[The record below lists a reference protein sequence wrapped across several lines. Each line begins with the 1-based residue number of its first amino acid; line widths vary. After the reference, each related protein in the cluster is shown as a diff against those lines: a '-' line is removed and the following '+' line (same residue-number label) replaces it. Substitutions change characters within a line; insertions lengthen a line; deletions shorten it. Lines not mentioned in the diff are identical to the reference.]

1 MSVIRAAKTPISAQ
15 TRRVKTPSLIAL
27 LALAAGCGDN
37 IKGEPDGGGPPA
49 ETETLEGLDGA
60 VDVTYD
66 ERGVPHIYGTTVH
79 DVLLVQGYLM
89 AKDRFGQMEFIRRSV
104 LGRLAEIAGALQP
117 SLVQADQE
125 SRFLG
130 FGRQGKAIYDSL
142 PANDSTRRGAEAFV
156 AGINQYID
164 KVIMASDY
172 VAPEGLEA
180 LALIKGSPFFG
191 PWKPE
196 DVFALARYQSWN
208 LSYDAEAD
216 INRTA
221 AVTGVLTAF
230 PSISADARL
239 SARAGAYHDMF
250 TDRPARAAFTTDPVA
265 LQARR
270 PAKRAAFPNV
280 PAASLD
286 GAARF
291 FDGFADNPMLRRD
304 PHVGSN
310 SWVVAGAA
318 TASGNPILSN
328 DPHLSLIAPP
338 VWWYV
343 HLNTAEK
350 NGERALDTEGVAF
363 AGLPGVVLGFNR
375 KLAWSATTTG
385 YDVTDVY
392 AETVT
397 FRNDGTAEAPVWTPL
412 SVRFNNADV
421 PLEIVDEAIAV
432 QGATAPQMFRLY
444 EVPHHGTIIPTSL
457 VPPSTPNG
465 TAGSALSV
473 RYTGQD
479 VSNELAFFDGLWD
492 AASFDDA
499 KAAQEN
505 FEVGAQNFSFVSS
518 ADGIRWSSRARVPQ
532 RQVGACTFSYSA
544 AGVPSGVSP
553 LFILDG
559 TGGFEWTTDLAP
571 DTVPHEENPAR
582 KYIATSNQDNI
593 GNTADGNPCNDDIYL
608 GGDFDVGYRQ
618 GRIRERLDAAVAAG
632 GITTSDMSTLQGE
645 TKSPLGEGMRGAII
659 AALDHAL
666 GNTADDPVLAAAVTA
681 IGASGVASLT
691 DARARLAAWSLQT
704 PHGVGATAQGEIDDS
719 IATTVWN
726 VMLTRLAPLAL
737 ADETAR
743 IMRQPGSL
751 QTARLL
757 EWMLTN
763 PTTLA
768 TYRAVYAGDVTYND
782 SVLWDDLATTLVT
795 ETRDERIVRA
805 VVAAYTFLDGKLGT
819 DRTQWRWGR
828 LHAVRF
834 DQVVPSLN
842 GTDAISIPPSDS
854 SEFPAGFPRHGD
866 LGAVDP
872 GNYSIY
878 NTTNFSFG
886 SGASQRLV
894 VEMTPAGPKAFNA
907 IPGGQVEVP
916 ADPHHADEAELW
928 RKNQAPQLWFDKADV
943 DAHAAKR
950 VTFTPK

>member
-1 MSVIRAAKTPISAQ
+1 
-15 TRRVKTPSLIAL
+15 VKTSIAL
-27 LALAAGCGDN
+27 LLALSACGDN
-37 IKGEPDGGGPPA
+37 IKGEPDGGPPA
-49 ETETLEGLDGA
+49 ETLTLDGLDAA

-66 ERGVPHIYGTTVH
+66 DRGVPHIYGTTVH

-104 LGRLAEIAGALQP
+104 LGRLAEVAGALQP
-117 SLVQADQE
+117 SLVQSDQE

-142 PANDSTRRGAEAFV
+142 PATAPSRRGAEAFV
-156 AGINQYID
+156 AGINQWID
-164 KVIMASDY
+164 TQILVDGY

-180 LALIKGSPFFG
+180 MALIKGSPFFG
-191 PWKPE
+191 HWKPE
-196 DVFALARYQSWN
+196 DIFALARYQSWN
-208 LSYDAEAD
+208 LSYDAESD

-230 PSISADARL
+230 PAISVDARL
-239 SARAGAYHDMF
+239 SARAGAYADMF
-250 TDRPARAAFTTDPVA
+250 TDRPARAAFTIDPA
-265 LQARR
+265 NLQAKR
-270 PAKRAAFPNV
+270 PGKPPPSAKV
-280 PAASLD
+280 PAATLA
-286 GAARF
+286 GAATF
-291 FDGFADNPMLRRD
+291 FDGFATNPMLRRD

-318 TASGNPILSN
+318 TATGNPILSN

-343 HLNTAEK
+343 HLNTADK

-397 FRNDGTAEAPVWTPL
+397 FRNDGTLAAPVWTPL

-421 PLEIVDEAIAV
+421 ALETVDEPIYV
-432 QGATAPQMFRLY
+432 QGATAPQTFRLY
-444 EVPHHGTIIPTSL
+444 VVPHHGTIIPTSL
-457 VPPSTPNG
+457 TPPSAPGG
-465 TAGSALSV
+465 TQGFALSV
-473 RYTGQD
+473 RYTGDD
-479 VSNELAFFDGLWD
+479 VSDELTYFNGLWD
-492 AASFDDA
+492 ADSFADA

-505 FEVGAQNFSFVSS
+505 FEVGSQNFSFAS
-518 ADGIRWSSRARVPQ
+518 ATDGIRWSSRARVPQ
-532 RQVGACTFSYSA
+532 RQPAACTFAYSA
-544 AGVPSGVSP
+544 AGIPSGVSP
-553 LFILDG
+553 QFILDG
-559 TGGFEWTTDLAP
+559 SGGFEWTTDLAS
-571 DTVPHEENPAR
+571 DSVPHEENPAR

-593 GNTADGNPCNDDIYL
+593 GNTADGNPCNDAIYL

-618 GRIRERLDAAVAAG
+618 ARIRERLDAAVAAG
-632 GITTSDMSTLQGE
+632 GITTADMSKLQSE
-645 TKSPLGEGMRGAII
+645 TKSPLGEGMRTAVV

-666 GNTADDPVLAAAVTA
+666 GNTVDDPVLAAAVTA
-681 IGASGVASLT
+681 IGPAGVAVLT
-691 DARARLAAWSLQT
+691 DARARLVAWSLQT
-704 PHGVGATAQGEIDDS
+704 PHGVGATAQAEVDDS

-726 VMLTRLAPLAL
+726 VTLTRLAPLVL
-737 ADETAR
+737 ADETSR
-743 IMRQPGSL
+743 IMRQPGTL
-751 QTARLL
+751 QAARLL
-757 EWMLTN
+757 EWMLTT
-763 PTTLA
+763 PATLA
-768 TYRAVYAGDVTYND
+768 TYRASYAGDITYND

-805 VVAAYTFLDGKLGT
+805 VVAAYGFLDGKLGT

-834 DQVVPSLN
+834 EQVVPSLT

-878 NTTNFSFG
+878 NTTNFGFA

-894 VEMTPAGPKAFNA
+894 VEMTPSGPKAFNA

-916 ADPHHADEAELW
+916 ADPHHADEAEHW
-928 RKNQAPQLWFDKADV
+928 RKNEAPPLYFDKADV
-943 DAHAAKR
+943 DAHATKR